1 MKYRKFN
8 RYEKKEIRKAAIA
21 AALAG
26 AGRYIFENSNQNAEL
41 TLPRPTKTGVR
52 KVAAGDQFQ
61 GDDYYM
67 QYVKTGE
74 LRLIEVLQ
82 TAEEEETLMN
92 ENKLILDQPDIVTET
107 GKVEHVVASPKMPV
121 TPVNETAAQPK
132 PAPVLLNEG
141 PVDDGFVIVDEG

>member
-8 RYEKKEIRKAAIA
+8 RYEKKEVRKAAIA

-26 AGRYIFENSNQNAEL
+26 AGRYIFENSSQHAEL

-67 QYVKTGE
+67 QLVKTGE
-74 LRLIEVLQ
+74 LRLVEVLQ

-92 ENKLILDQPDIVTET
+92 EQKLILEQPEIVT
-107 GKVEHVVASPKMPV
+107 GSGPVEHVVAAPAPKQA
-121 TPVNETAAQPK
+121 PVNETAAQPK
-132 PAPVLLNEG
+132 QAPVLLNEG
-141 PVDDGFVIVDEG
+141 PGDDGFVIVDEE